1 MNLEMAV
8 KMKKF
13 LYQNREL
20 FFIPVAFVGLQ
31 LFLGLFLLLFLF
43 SAEIGLLL
51 SAIDKLIYNVFK

>member
-20 FFIPVAFVGLQ
+20 FFLPAVFVGLH
-31 LFLGLFLLLFLF
+31 LFLGLFLLLFCY
-43 SAEIGLLL
+43 SQEMGLLL
-51 SAIDKLIYNVFK
+51 SAIDKLIYNLFK